1 VTHPKRVL
9 SVGARVL
16 GLAVAAAALTAC
28 DVVVSSMHSS
38 GKAQDEW
45 SRSYP
50 VSENALLEIFNG
62 NGTVEVTAGSGS
74 QVEVK
79 AERIARAPSDELAQ
93 EYLKQVEIAEEASR
107 DHVRLETKAP
117 RVGRSHAEIKY
128 HVMVPAGISV
138 RLKNTN
144 GAVTVIGVKGEV
156 RAETTNGSVKGREL
170 AGTVEA
176 TTTNGAVSLEMLS
189 VSTGGIRAE
198 TTNGGVDLRIPG
210 DAKADIRASV
220 LNGGINLDGLQ
231 LEGGEKTR
239 RRVEGRLNGGGPNV
253 SIETTNGGIRIAAR

>member
-1 VTHPKRVL
+1 VIHAHRFLSAAVRV
-9 SVGARVL
+9 VV
-16 GLAVAAAALTAC
+16 LAVAASALGGC
-28 DVVVSSMHSS
+28 DVVVSSMHAQ

-50 VSENALLEIFNG
+50 VSQNALLEIVNG
-62 NGTVEVTAGSGS
+62 NGEVNVTAGSGS

-79 AERIARAPSDELAQ
+79 AERTARAPSDEMAQ
-93 EYLKQVEIAEEASR
+93 EYLKQVEIVEEVSADR
-107 DHVRLETKAP
+107 VRLETKAP

-128 HVMVPAGISV
+128 HVMVPAGLSV

-144 GAVTVIGVKGEV
+144 GAVTVVGLKGEV

-170 AGTVEA
+170 SGTVEA
-176 TTTNGAVSLEMLS
+176 TTTNGGVSLD
-189 VSTGGIRAE
+189 VTTIAAGGIRAE

-210 DAKADIRASV
+210 DARADIRAAV
-220 LNGGINLDGLQ
+220 LNGGISLQGLS

-253 SIETTNGGIRIAAR
+253 SVETTNGGIKIAAR